1 MTAASSLSVGR
12 LSIEA
17 TIPRDQPVPPGIGGR
32 LEALAREDLISSL
45 AASLAPLCP
54 ENDDTVWVIRR
65 LEMEVVLDLAWSR
78 DASGRHWAR
87 AFGSALTACLG
98 RGEGGSVLRFRDQAS
113 YAARFLRD
121 LVAGRAWG
129 RWYYAPFA
137 ELRSL
142 PRSVAI
148 RETLARDPDHAEAT
162 LLALAREGG
171 LAAMLAAL
179 TGADAARILALSA
192 GESPHVEIAGVAVE
206 QALSLWPQAVA
217 WSREDVEK
225 MPLALLIALRQAIP
239 RLDAAAA
246 AATASALAALV
257 AWLRAMADPRDGLHC
272 IALGESAFG
281 DRELLPRSVLAALA
295 AGSARERLLA
305 LATAGPRLAA
315 TSAPR
320 EPMRMASSHAG
331 LFLLWRSVSAL
342 GLEHLFAAGAKD
354 AEHAR
359 RLPVLRRSLLAAKL
373 AGGEQAAS
381 ALGDPALQ
389 LIAGNTI
396 PASLGELAQVLRHDS
411 AEAIARTLCAGLPQA
426 PAAGRSLLLER
437 IEQPETRVL
446 LLLREAESD
455 AWLWATYADA
465 KQPWETALSGLRLA
479 AEAAGPLAV
488 ILLPPGSEALIEAA
502 GFAAWQSLE
511 ANMSGLLLCAPGA
524 APAQADAITHHRARA
539 RPVAADLA
547 HLALPLPPGDGV
559 AKAGELAWTLLARA
573 IYRDLARR
581 LMGFA
586 WSSLPHLHRNFIA
599 GDGLIEIPTGESG
612 RTITVTLPP
621 VPLRMVLRIAGIDG
635 TRFRLPGNPGAEI
648 LLALPRE

>member
-32 LEALAREDLISSL
+32 LEALAREDLILSL

-54 ENDDTVWVIRR
+54 EDDDTVWVIRR
-65 LEMEVVLDLAWSR
+65 LEMEVALDLAWSR
-78 DASGRHWAR
+78 DVLARRWAR
-87 AFGSALTACLG
+87 AFGGALTACLG

-121 LVAGRAWG
+121 LATGRAWG

-142 PRSVAI
+142 PRSAAI

-171 LAAMLAAL
+171 LAAVLAAL
-179 TGADAARILALSA
+179 TAADAARILTLLA
-192 GESPHVEIAGVAVE
+192 GESPDAKIAAAAVD

-217 WSREDVEK
+217 WSREDAGK
-225 MPLALLIALRQAIP
+225 MSLALLIALRQAIP

-246 AATASALAALV
+246 AATASALATLV
-257 AWLRAMADPRDGLHC
+257 VRLSAMPDPADGLRR
-272 IALGESAFG
+272 IAAGESAFG
-281 DRELLPRSVLAALA
+281 DQELLPRSVLAALA

-320 EPMRMASSHAG
+320 EPMCMASSHAG

-342 GLEHLFAAGAKD
+342 GLKHLFAAGAKG

-359 RLPVLRRSLLAAKL
+359 RLPALRRSLLAAKL
-373 AGGEQAAS
+373 AGGAQAAS
-381 ALGDPALQ
+381 ALGDPALR
-389 LIAGNTI
+389 LIAGDTI
-396 PASLGELAQVLRHDS
+396 AASLGELAEVLRHDS
-411 AEAIARTLCAGLPQA
+411 AETIARTLCAGLPPA

-446 LLLREAESD
+446 LVLREAESD
-455 AWLWATYADA
+455 AWLWAAYADA

-479 AEAAGPLAV
+479 AATAGPLAA

-502 GFAAWQSLE
+502 GLGAWQPLE
-511 ANMSGLLLCAPGA
+511 ADMPGLLLCAPRA
-524 APAQADAITHHRARA
+524 APAPAEAIAHHRARA
-539 RPVAADLA
+539 RPLAADLA
-547 HLALPLPPGDGV
+547 HLALPPSDS
-559 AKAGELAWTLLARA
+559 AAEAGELAWTLLARA
-573 IYRDLARR
+573 VYRDLARR
-581 LMGFA
+581 LTGFA
-586 WSSLPHLHRNFIA
+586 WSSVPHLHRNFVA
-599 GDGLIEIPTGESG
+599 GDGLIEIAAGASG

-621 VPLRMVLRIAGIDG
+621 VPLRMVLRMAGIDG
-635 TRFRLPGNPGAEI
+635 ARFRLPGDLGAEI